1 MVLVVVAV
9 VVTVNFFSTTP
20 SNFSF
25 GLSFVV
31 CLLTRFKI
39 GEDSLGLGCGG
50 RGGGAVLVETAVI
63 DIGLE
68 RLEFRGVDMVW
79 RGEGMTVKSHPE
91 MTR

>member
-1 MVLVVVAV
+1 VKTVLVWVAAV
-9 VVTVNFFSTTP
+9 
-20 SNFSF
+20 
-25 GLSFVV
+25 G
-31 CLLTRFKI
+31 
-39 GEDSLGLGCGG
+39 
-50 RGGGAVLVETAVI
+50 GGGAVLVETAVI